1 MLKGL
6 ASFYFSNKIVMIYI
20 NNELFKRTKTE
31 DKESLKKFQSL
42 FAKHLD
48 ETGRIIKPIVLK
60 YAPQFIQRDKDNPG
74 KLMMPRSM
82 KLSFVTSTYYDG
94 QMAEV
99 RYSRSAGIPQQNGA
113 GMKFLDNGTQ
123 VVGGQLAVNDIDLAY
138 YLWRFSD
145 QIYTKP
151 EYRDSPSAFFEIENV
166 EAERR
171 ELAIKKAITSTANA
185 RLWNS
190 LEDGGVTDATIRL
203 VAKNFMIPNVDE
215 LDIDEI
221 KLIIDKMIQINRS
234 KMDAFLRLTDK
245 NSAPKEVISERRG
258 VIADAIEGN
267 IICQD
272 SMKKGFFMIGP
283 DGKPEGKPIFTYKQ
297 GERDPKGALYVYL
310 EGSNPEFL
318 EDLKTRL
325 EIA

>member
-1 MLKGL
+1 
-6 ASFYFSNKIVMIYI
+6 MIYI

-48 ETGRIIKPIVLK
+48 ATGRIIKPIILK
-60 YAPQFIQRDKDNPG
+60 YAPHFIKKDMDNPG
-74 KLMMPRSM
+74 RLLMPRSM
-82 KLSFVTSTYYDG
+82 KLSFVTNTYYDG

-99 RYSRSAGIPQQNGA
+99 RYSRSAGIPQQNG

-123 VVGGQLAVNDIDLAY
+123 VVGGQLAVNDVDLAY

-151 EYRDSPSAFFEIENV
+151 EYKDSPSAFFEIENL
-166 EAERR
+166 EGERR
-171 ELAIKKAITSTANA
+171 EAVIKKAIASTANA

-190 LEDGGVTDATIRL
+190 LADGGVSDATIRL

-215 LDIDEI
+215 LDIDEV
-221 KLIIDKMIQINRS
+221 KLLIDKMIQYNPQN
-234 KMDAFLRLTDK
+234 MDIFLRLTDK

-258 VIADAIEGN
+258 VIADAIENN

-297 GERDPKGALYVYL
+297 GEKDPKGALYVYL

>member
-1 MLKGL
+1 
-6 ASFYFSNKIVMIYI
+6 MIYI

-48 ETGRIIKPIVLK
+48 ETGRIIKPIILK
-60 YAPQFIQRDKDNPG
+60 YAAHFIQKDNDNPG
-74 KLMMPRSM
+74 RLLMPRSM

-99 RYSRSAGIPQQNGA
+99 RYSRSAGIPQQNGG

-145 QIYTKP
+145 QIHTKP
-151 EYRDSPSAFFEIENV
+151 EYKDNASAFFEIENL
-166 EAERR
+166 EGERR
-171 ELAIKKAITSTANA
+171 DAVIRKAITSTANA
-185 RLWNS
+185 RLWNE
-190 LEDGGVTDATIRL
+190 LADGGVSEATIRL
-203 VAKNFMIPNVDE
+203 VAKNFMIPNVDD
-215 LDIDEI
+215 LDADEV
-221 KLIIDKMIQINRS
+221 KLIIDRMIQLNPAN
-234 KMDAFLRLTDK
+234 MDIFLRLTDK

-258 VIADAIEGN
+258 IIADAIEGN

>member
-1 MLKGL
+1 
-6 ASFYFSNKIVMIYI
+6 MIYI

-31 DKESLKKFQSL
+31 DKESLKRFQSL

-60 YAPQFIQRDKDNPG
+60 YAPHYIQKDIDNPG
-74 KLMMPRSM
+74 KLAMPRSL
-82 KLSFVTSTYYDG
+82 KLSFVTNTFYDG

-99 RYSRSAGIPQQNGA
+99 RYSKSAGIPQQNGA

-123 VVGGQLAVNDIDLAY
+123 VVAGSLSINDVDLAY
-138 YLWRFSD
+138 YLWRFSS
-145 QIYTKP
+145 QIHTKP
-151 EYRDSPSAFFEIENV
+151 EYKDNPSAFFEIENL
-166 EAERR
+166 EGERR
-171 ELAIKKAITSTANA
+171 EAVIRKAITSTANA
-185 RLWNS
+185 RLWNT
-190 LEDGGVTDATIRL
+190 LADGGVSDATIRL
-203 VAKNFMIPNVDE
+203 VAKNFMVPNVDAM
-215 LDIDEI
+215 DIDEI
-221 KLIIDKMIQINRS
+221 KLIIDKMIQMNPAN
-234 KMDAFLRLTDK
+234 MDIFLRLTDK
-245 NSAPKEVISERRG
+245 NSAPKEVVSERRG

-272 SMKKGFFMIGP
+272 SMKKSFFMIGA
-283 DGKPEGKPIFTYKQ
+283 DGNPEGKPIFTYKQ
-297 GERDPKGALYVYL
+297 GEKDPKGALYVYL